1 MVTGRRKLCGRGG
14 GGGDEDAATVIAVE
28 ERGGRNPQ
36 DKSHLAFHDER
47 FQCRKCARNASCF
60 RVHKA
65 TQRIITIG
73 KKKSLKK
80 CNHPGKNQD

>member
-1 MVTGRRKLCGRGG
+1 MAGDRKNV
-14 GGGDEDAATVIAVE
+14 EEEETNDATFVE

-80 CNHPGKNQD
+80 VQSPGRKPRLKGQ